1 MIKSNILKTIPYPD
15 EFTEEDKIEYDRLY
29 AEAKLIHA
37 DVEKENPYIIYIS
50 IIAYIRSKKGM
61 ASEFTDEELMAVKN
75 SYKLKSKVVECDAP
89 EDHYIYDKDNN
100 PMYFPSKITI
110 SSDDDKK
117 PNLILE
123 SEGAKCQ

>member
-15 EFTEEDKIEYDRLY
+15 EFTDEDKIEYDRLY
-29 AEAKLIHA
+29 AEAKFIHA

-50 IIAYIRSKKGM
+50 IIAYIRAKKGM
-61 ASEFTDEELMAVKN
+61 ATEFTDEELMAVKN

-123 SEGAKCQ
+123 SEGAKCR